1 MEREHYIGGSK
12 KSAVTLSERQ
22 IRGQIEKHGIPK
34 DVYVDNP
41 TCQMMKNPTDEQIL
55 QAALKTDTWENSD
68 QLRGLLYSRILCI
81 CQDKKLSSYQKK
93 KAIKVLEHLSDTKMY
108 FRVFFELRH
117 ELTLLIR
124 MV

>member
-1 MEREHYIGGSK
+1 MKRKYYTGENE
-12 KSAVTLSERQ
+12 KSAVTLSQRQ
-22 IRGQIEKHGIPK
+22 ICRQIEKHGIPQN
-34 DVYVDNP
+34 VYVDNP
-41 TCQMMKNPTDEQIL
+41 ACQRIKNPTDEQIL
-55 QAALKTDTWENSD
+55 QTALKTDTWENSSR
-68 QLRGLLYSRILCI
+68 LRGLLYSRILCI
-81 CQDKKLSSYQKK
+81 CQNKKLSSYQKK